1 MLYEQN
7 DLIRNITLYLID
19 FQGGNMEQII
29 KTYIG
34 MFFLIATIAI
44 GINFIYASIV
54 SRNANNIANDLASKI
69 RASNMSAKVIAA
81 CQEEVASSGGEIKK
95 LNVDIIS
102 DKDNKNYGTMTLEYD
117 YRLPVFGIASTKKVV
132 RNI

>member
-1 MLYEQN
+1 
-7 DLIRNITLYLID
+7 
-19 FQGGNMEQII
+19 MEQII

-44 GINFIYASIV
+44 GINFIYATII
-54 SRNANNIANDLASKI
+54 SRNANNIANDYASKI
-69 RASNMSAKVIAA
+69 RASNMSPTVITA
-81 CQEEVASSGGEIKK
+81 CQNEVEGSAGEYRK

-102 DKDNKNYGTMTLEYD
+102 EKDNKKYGTMTLEYN
-117 YRLPVFGIASTKKVV
+117 YRLPVFGIDTTKKVV

>member
-1 MLYEQN
+1 
-7 DLIRNITLYLID
+7 
-19 FQGGNMEQII
+19 MEQII

-54 SRNANNIANDLASKI
+54 SRNANNLANDLASKI

-102 DKDNKNYGTMTLEYD
+102 DKDNKNYGTMALEYD

>member
-1 MLYEQN
+1 
-7 DLIRNITLYLID
+7 
-19 FQGGNMEQII
+19 MEQII

-34 MFFLIATIAI
+34 LFFLIATIAI

-54 SRNANNIANDLASKI
+54 SRNANNLANDFAYKI
-69 RASNMSAKVIAA
+69 RASNMSSKVIAA

-95 LNVDIIS
+95 LNVDIITG
-102 DKDNKNYGTMTLEYD
+102 KDNKNCGTMTLEYN
-117 YRLPVFGIASTKKVV
+117 YRLPIFGIDSTKKVV

>member
-1 MLYEQN
+1 
-7 DLIRNITLYLID
+7 
-19 FQGGNMEQII
+19 MEQII

-34 MFFLIATIAI
+34 LFFLIATVAI

-54 SRNANNIANDLASKI
+54 SRNANNLANDYASKI
-69 RASNMSAKVIAA
+69 RASNMSAKVISA
-81 CQEEVASSGGEIKK
+81 CKEEVASSGSDYKK

-102 DKDNKNYGTMTLEYD
+102 DKDNKNSGTMTLEYS
-117 YRLPVFGIASTKKVV
+117 YRLPVFGIDSTKKVV